1 VLCVCDWLSVQCV
14 CCVCVCMCVCVW
26 CVCVWLV
33 CVCVCGVCVWCVCVC
48 DWFIVHT
55 DHMLTAGRSH
65 LNVTAALFTL
75 K

>member
-1 VLCVCDWLSVQCV
+1 
-14 CCVCVCMCVCVW
+14 VCVCVCVW
-26 CVCVWLV
+26 CVCVV
-33 CVCVCGVCVWCVCVC
+33 CVCVCVC